1 MSRMPLVTPDAAQ
14 GEAAKLLERTQQQLG
29 RIPNLYAAMAN
40 APAALAG
47 YLDFR
52 AALVRG
58 TLSTRLREQLALVVA
73 EANGCEYCV
82 SAHSFRGS
90 KLGLSEPE
98 LVATRNAQSADP
110 ATAAALR
117 FAVEVV
123 ATHGRVSDAALAAVR
138 AASHDDKA
146 IGEIVAHVALNT
158 FSNYFNHVAT
168 PELDF
173 PRVAVGHEE

>member
-1 MSRMPLVTPDAAQ
+1 MPLVSPETARDESAD
-14 GEAAKLLERTQQQLG
+14 LLERTRQQLG

-40 APAALAG
+40 SPAALAG

-58 TLSTRLREQLALVVA
+58 RLPTRLREQLALVVA

-82 SAHSFRGS
+82 SAHHFRGIKIGIPGEEIEMNRHAGS
-90 KLGLSEPE
+90 SD
-98 LVATRNAQSADP
+98 AR
-110 ATAAALR
+110 TAAALR

-123 ATHGRVSDAALAAVR
+123 ASRGKVSDAALSTVR
-138 AASHDDKA
+138 SHGLDDGEIA
-146 IGEIVAHVALNT
+146 EIVAHVALNT
-158 FSNYFNHVAT
+158 FSNLFNHVAE

-173 PRVAVGHEE
+173 PRVALEPSA